1 MLTEQEIQT
10 IIEAQD
16 MKLYWRNEH
25 GKKGNGISRVY
36 VRVYK
41 RVDTH
46 DIWFDLG
53 RIEAVRQMSQDELVE
68 AIKQKF
74 AEKFAEKLAGKSR
87 AIESAK

>member
-10 IIEAQD
+10 TIETQE
-16 MKLYWRNEH
+16 MKFSLRNEH

-41 RVDTH
+41 RVGKH
-46 DIWFDLG
+46 DIKFDLG

-74 AEKFAEKLAGKSR
+74 AEKFSKKLQ
-87 AIESAK
+87 SANKE